1 MSYFERRFVAIQKCT
16 VPRSAEFSEEQVRE
30 SLQLVTRFLREKPS
44 GVRFKL
50 VLFLIY
56 IDALSMLR
64 GAKSFP
70 ELEEEKQRRIL
81 KGLFDSKVPLIRKGF
96 WGLNTL
102 ARLGVYGQPS
112 VYPSLNYRLR
122 PAPHE

>member
-1 MSYFERRFVAIQKCT
+1 MSYFERRFVAIQRCA
-16 VPRSAEFSEEQVRE
+16 VPRSAAFAEEQARE
-30 SLQLVTRFLREKPS
+30 SLVLVTRFLREKPS

-56 IDALSMLR
+56 IDALSLLR
-64 GAKSFP
+64 GARLFP
-70 ELEEEKQRRIL
+70 KLEGEKQRRVL
-81 KGLFDSKVPLIRKGF
+81 KSLFDSRISLIRKGF

-102 ARLGVYGQPS
+102 SRLGVYGQPS

-122 PAPHE
+122 QTPNE